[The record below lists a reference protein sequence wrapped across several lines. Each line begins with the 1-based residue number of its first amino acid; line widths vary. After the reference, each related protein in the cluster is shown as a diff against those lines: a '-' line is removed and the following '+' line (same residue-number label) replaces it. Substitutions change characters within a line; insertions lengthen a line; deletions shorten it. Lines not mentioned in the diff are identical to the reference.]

1 MKLTKFFAFALAA
14 LAFVGCGNDS
24 NTDQPFNSSLFL
36 TVNDSEKVSVQIDD
50 VVTFKVTDDMG
61 NDVTAQASIYSFDKK
76 GDMVRH
82 NEPTF
87 TATQTG
93 RYEFFAT
100 LGAQNSNYATIS
112 VLAQMPDYVADPQ
125 PSNLKFNHRVLLID
139 HTGVN
144 CGYCPFATDALREVA
159 ATDWHNH
166 YSEVTCHA
174 GDFAGGDPANSKAA
188 NALNKYQESIISGYP
203 SILVNFFSR
212 AGSYTKPYIISAL
225 EEAVNM
231 NGAEVGISMAVT
243 GDPEALYCA
252 AEVKAAVAGEY
263 RVTAWLLESKISSPK
278 QANAKKDYHKIY
290 DNALRNMAHKFSE
303 TNVQGGKDE
312 QYTIAE
318 GATQK
323 IAFTLPV
330 TSTKWNY
337 ENMSV
342 VVIVT
347 KNTSKGW
354 DVVNTLSCP
363 INESK
368 AFEYLQ

>member
-1 MKLTKFFAFALAA
+1 MKLTKFFAFALTA
-14 LAFVGCGNDS
+14 LAFVSCGGGS
-24 NTDQPFNSSLFL
+24 EVEKPFNSPLFL
-36 TVNDSEKVSVQIDD
+36 TVNDGEKVSLKIDD
-50 VVTFKVTDDMG
+50 VATFKVTDENG
-61 NDVTAQASIYSFDKK
+61 NDVTAQATIFGLEKEGMTTYEDA
-76 GDMVRH
+76 
-82 NEPTF
+82 TF
-87 TATQTG
+87 TATKTG
-93 RYEFFAT
+93 KYEFFAT
-100 LGAQNSNYATIS
+100 LGTQNSNYVTIS
-112 VLAQMPDYVADPQ
+112 VLAEMPDYVADPQ
-125 PSNLKFNHRVLLID
+125 PENLKFNHRVLLID

-144 CGYCPFATDALREVA
+144 CGYCPKAADALREVA
-159 ATDWHNH
+159 ATEWHNH

-188 NALNKYQESIISGYP
+188 NSLNGYQTNLISGYP
-203 SILVNFFSR
+203 TILVNFFSK
-212 AGSYTKPYIISAL
+212 AGSYTRPYIISAL
-225 EEAVNM
+225 EDAVNM

-263 RVTAWLLESKISSPK
+263 KVTAWLLESKISSPK
-278 QANAKKDYHKIY
+278 QASATKDYHKIY
-290 DNALRNMAHKFSE
+290 DNALRNMAHNHSK
-303 TNVQGGKDE
+303 TNVLGDE
-312 QYTIAE
+312 KLTIAE

>member
-1 MKLTKFFAFALAA
+1 MKLTKFFAFALTA
-14 LAFVGCGNDS
+14 LAFVSCGGGS
-24 NTDQPFNSSLFL
+24 EVEKPFNSPLFL
-36 TVNDSEKVSVQIDD
+36 TVNDGEKVSLKIDD
-50 VVTFKVTDDMG
+50 VATFKVTDENG
-61 NDVTAQASIYSFDKK
+61 NDVTAQATIFGLEKEGMTTYEDA
-76 GDMVRH
+76 
-82 NEPTF
+82 TF
-87 TATQTG
+87 TATKTG
-93 RYEFFAT
+93 KYEFFAT
-100 LGAQNSNYATIS
+100 LGTQNSNYVTIS
-112 VLAQMPDYVADPQ
+112 VLAEMPDYVADPQ
-125 PSNLKFNHRVLLID
+125 PENLKFNHRVLLID

-144 CGYCPFATDALREVA
+144 CGYCPFAADALREVA
-159 ATDWHNH
+159 ATEWHNH

-174 GDFAGGDPANSKAA
+174 GNFANGDPANSKAA
-188 NALNKYQESIISGYP
+188 NNLYEYQKSIVSGWP
-203 SILVNFFSR
+203 TILVNFYSN
-212 AGSYTKPYIISAL
+212 AGGYTRPYIISAL
-225 EEAVNM
+225 EGAVNM

-263 RVTAWLLESKISSPK
+263 RVTAWLLESNISSPK
-278 QANAKKDYHKIY
+278 QASATKDYHKIY
-290 DNALRNMAHKFSE
+290 DNALRNMAHNYSK
-303 TNVQGGKDE
+303 TNVQGGNDE
-312 QYTIAE
+312 QHTIAE

>member
-24 NTDQPFNSSLFL
+24 NTDKPFNSSLFL
-36 TVNDSEKVSVQIDD
+36 TVNDKEKVSVQIDD
-50 VVTFKVTDDMG
+50 VVTFKVTDDEG

-87 TATQTG
+87 KATQTG

-100 LGAQNSNYATIS
+100 LGAHNSNYVTIS

-159 ATDWHNH
+159 ATEWHNH

-188 NALNKYQESIISGYP
+188 NALYNYQDNIVSGWP
-203 SILVNFFSR
+203 TIVVNFYSK
-212 AGSYTKPYIISAL
+212 AGSYTRPYIIAAL
-225 EEAVNM
+225 EEAVNK

-263 RVTAWLLESKISSPK
+263 KITAWLLESKISSPK
-278 QANAKKDYHKIY
+278 QASATKDYHKIY
-290 DNALRNMAHKFSE
+290 DNALRNMAHEYSK
-303 TNVQGGKDE
+303 TNVQGDE
-312 QYTIAE
+312 KYTIAE

-342 VVIVT
+342 VVIVS

-368 AFEYLQ
+368 TYEYLQ